1 MTKTV
6 IKFWAGYCGPCNQ
19 YAPTFTKVRNELQE
33 ELGDTINFIE
43 IDVENDPENM
53 SAEYGVRGIPHTT
66 VLVDGVRLKDI
77 PGNLPESVLRD
88 FILN

>member
-1 MTKTV
+1 MEKTV
-6 IKFWAGYCGPCNQ
+6 IKFWAGYCGPCRE

-33 ELGDTINFIE
+33 ELGDAINFIE
-43 IDVENDPENM
+43 VNVEDDPEDM

-66 VLVDGVRLKDI
+66 LLVDGIRVKDTS
-77 PGNLPESVLRD
+77 GNLPEEELRK